1 MTFSEQLR
9 QLAAP
14 IWAAQLK
21 HPFVVALGK
30 GTLPA
35 RKFKYYILQDAR
47 YLEELARVFATG
59 SAKATDADTAIHFAK
74 LVEETIVV
82 ERGLHESYGKQWAL
96 TPANMRSTPLAPTNY
111 AYCRHM
117 RSVAQTGTLGEIT
130 VVALPCAWVYCDVGH
145 HLLGKGKPKPSH
157 PYQKW
162 LQLYGSPEFAE
173 VARWMREVVDR
184 CAKIAGKAEKARMK
198 EAFLISSKYEWM
210 FWDMAWREEQWLI

>member
-9 QLAAP
+9 QLVAP
-14 IWAAQLK
+14 IWAAQLR

-35 RKFKYYILQDAR
+35 KKFKYYILQDAR
-47 YLEELARVFATG
+47 YLEELARVFAIG
-59 SAKATDADTAIHFAK
+59 SAKAMDANTALRFAQ

-96 TPANMRSTPLAPTNY
+96 SPTDMRSTPLSPTNY

-130 VVALPCAWVYCDVGH
+130 VVALPCAWVYCEVGQ
-145 HLLGKGKPKPSH
+145 HLLSKGKPKHSH
-157 PYQKW
+157 PYQEW

-184 CAKIAGKAEKARMK
+184 CAKTAGKAEKTRMT

-210 FWDMAWREEQWLI
+210 FWDMAWREEQWPI

>member
-9 QLAAP
+9 NRAAP

-35 RKFKYYILQDAR
+35 KKFQYYILQDAR
-47 YLEELARVFATG
+47 YLEELARVFALG
-59 SAKATDADTAIHFAK
+59 SAKATDGDTALRFAK
-74 LVEETIVV
+74 LVEDTITV

-96 TPANMRSTPLAPTNY
+96 SPKDMRSTPLSPTNY

-130 VVALPCAWVYCDVGH
+130 VVALPCAWVYCEVGH
-145 HLLGKGKPKPSH
+145 HLLEKATPKPSH
-157 PYQKW
+157 PYYEW

-173 VARWMREVVDR
+173 VTRWLREVVDR
-184 CAKIAGKAEKARMK
+184 CAKTAGRAEKDRME
-198 EAFLISSKYEWM
+198 EAFLISSQYEWM
-210 FWDMAWREEQWLI
+210 FWDMAWREEKWPI